1 MGRVLTIEPGRPLQG
16 RVVLPGDKSLSH
28 RALLFAAMADG
39 ESVVDHF
46 LASGVTRV
54 MVKALLQMG
63 VPVTVAGDRLTVVGR
78 GWQALQP
85 PAEPLDC
92 GNSATTL
99 RQLAGALAAA
109 GIPAVLDGSPGLR
122 QRPMDRIVGPLLQMG
137 VPIAATGLGQRCAPL
152 VLHARAA
159 GRRLAGVD
167 YTLPVASAQVKTC
180 ILLAGLAADGPV
192 VVREPALSRDHTE
205 RMFAAM
211 GVHMERL
218 PVPDGVAVRMEP
230 PSGPLQPLRVRLPG
244 DFSSAA
250 FWLVAALVTPGSD
263 VVLEEV
269 GLNPTR
275 TGLLDVLRE
284 MGGDIRVMDERMVA
298 GEPAGDIRVVHSALR
313 AVRVHGGR
321 VVRMI
326 DEFPV
331 FAIAAMHAAGRTEVH
346 DARELRYKESDRVA
360 VLCRELNQAG
370 ARVEEFEDGFAVEGP
385 CPARACRVQSHGDH
399 RLAMSLAVMGLA
411 AGGAVTV
418 DGAEMV
424 AESYPG
430 FIGVLQALGAAV
442 ELREGAPHA

>member
-1 MGRVLTIEPGRPLQG
+1 MGKELTIKPGHPLQG

-54 MVKALLQMG
+54 MVNALGQMG
-63 VPVTVAGDRLTVVGR
+63 VPVTVEGDRLTVVGR
-78 GWQALQP
+78 GWQALQSP
-85 PAEPLDC
+85 VEPLHC
-92 GNSATTL
+92 GNSATTI

-109 GIPAVLDGSPGLR
+109 GVSAVLDGSPGLR
-122 QRPMDRIVGPLLQMG
+122 RRPMDRIVEPLLQMG
-137 VPIAATGLGQRCAPL
+137 VPIEATGLDQRCAPL

-180 ILLAGLAADGPV
+180 ILLAGLAAGGPV

-205 RMFAAM
+205 RMLAAM
-211 GVHMERL
+211 GVCVERL
-218 PVPDGVAVRMEP
+218 PVAAGVAVRMEP
-230 PSGPLQPLRVRLPG
+230 PAASLKPLRVRLPG

-284 MGGDIRVMDERMVA
+284 MGGDIRVMNERLVA
-298 GEPAGDIRVVHSALR
+298 GEPAGDIRVVYSALH
-313 AVRVHGGR
+313 AVHVHGGR

-360 VLCRELNQAG
+360 LLCRELKQAG
-370 ARVEEFEDGFAVEGP
+370 ASVEEFEDGFAVEGP

-411 AGGAVTV
+411 SSGAVTV

-430 FIGVLQALGAAV
+430 FVGVLQSLGAAV
-442 ELREGAPHA
+442 ELREGLQHA